1 MGHFAKVVNGIV
13 ETVIVAEPERIA
25 EFEDKEL
32 WIQTSYN
39 TRAGVHYGQDGQP
52 DGGVGLRKNY
62 AKIGSIYDAER
73 DAFRDP
79 QPFDS
84 WILNE
89 DTCEWNPPVPYP
101 DDGKPWFWD
110 EGTTSWVLI

>member
-13 ETVIVAEPERIA
+13 QEVIVAEPERIA
-25 EFEDKEL
+25 EFEDKDL

-39 TRAGVHYGQDGQP
+39 TRAGIHTL
-52 DGGVGLRKNY
+52 GGTPLRKNY
-62 AKIGSIYDAER
+62 AKIGGLYDAER

-84 WILNE
+84 WTLNE

-101 DDGKPWFWD
+101 EDGKPWFWD
-110 EGTTSWVLI
+110 ESTTSWVLL